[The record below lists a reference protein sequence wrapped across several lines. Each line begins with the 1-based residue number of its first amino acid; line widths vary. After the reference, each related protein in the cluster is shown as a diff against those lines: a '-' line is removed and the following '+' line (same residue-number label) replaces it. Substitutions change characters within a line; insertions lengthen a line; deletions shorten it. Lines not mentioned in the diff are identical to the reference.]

1 MQRTGRTAATT
12 LAVVGLAVSA
22 CSSSP
27 DPSKASASTTP
38 FRSATATATEPD
50 AQQTARTQVIA
61 FIPAYLRMIDDL
73 HSDANRPLDDIYQ
86 VATTPEANTEAT
98 AIGKFRAQ
106 GYRQTGQSRLVAA
119 SADRVSLGTNASA
132 SPSPSTP
139 TVVVTACVDV
149 SHVDA
154 VDSSGHSVVTPGRP
168 GYLVEELTVVN
179 PHYPDAASWRVSE
192 APNRQA
198 QSCSG

>member
-27 DPSKASASTTP
+27 DPSQPSASATP
-38 FRSATATATEPD
+38 SHSITATATEPD
-50 AQQTARTQVIA
+50 AQQAARTQVIA

-106 GYRQTGQSRLVAA
+106 GYRQTGRSRLVAA
-119 SADRVSLGTNASA
+119 SAESVSLGTSASA
-132 SPSPSTP
+132 SPSPSAP
-139 TVVVTACVDV
+139 TVVVRACVDV
-149 SHVDA
+149 SQVDA
-154 VDSSGHSVVTPGRP
+154 VDLSGHSVVAPGRP
-168 GYLVEELTVVN
+168 DYLIEELTVVN
-179 PHYPDAASWRVSE
+179 PHYPDASSWRVSQ

-198 QSCSG
+198 QSCGG